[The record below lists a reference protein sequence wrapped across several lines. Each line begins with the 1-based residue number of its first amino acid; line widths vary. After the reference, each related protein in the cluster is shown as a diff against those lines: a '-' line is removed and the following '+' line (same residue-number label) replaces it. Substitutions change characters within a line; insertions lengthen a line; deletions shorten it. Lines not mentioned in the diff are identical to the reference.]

1 MITNHINENVIANH
15 FNEKR
20 IESMKKK
27 TAKNTEFWLRGKYA
41 LRGKNAKF
49 QFRMW
54 SRRNKMFEF
63 TAGGED
69 IGLCRHGAGWAFRM
83 HDDTCVVQQ
92 YIGCKDMNGKEIFE
106 GDILE
111 TDENGWI
118 AVVVYSNGMFCCEDP
133 GGGFSSYVNWS
144 ACQVIGNVYENPELV
159 EKMRKDAKAYKE
171 LAKALKKDKKK

>member
-1 MITNHINENVIANH
+1 MKSSE
-15 FNEKR
+15 EKKT
-20 IESMKKK
+20 EKKK
-27 TAKNTEFWLRGKYA
+27 KVVRNPEFW

-69 IGLCRHGAGWAFRM
+69 IGLCRHGFGWAFRT

-92 YIGCKDMNGKEIFE
+92 YIGCKDINGKEIFE

-118 AVVVYSNGMFCCEDP
+118 AVVVYGNGMFCCEDA

-171 LAKALKKDKKK
+171 LAKAIKKDSKK